1 MSEEV
6 VQKYYK
12 DDEVIL
18 TENLIPEMIF
28 KFDISDD
35 EKKELVENLK
45 KVDKFKI
52 LSYGGQVNNMN
63 LYQMT
68 YVDVSSVEDIN
79 KFIIEGLYIYETAI
93 KEKAEKVDKIVA
105 GAFDLRQKTWGIF
118 LNIYE
123 EDRRID
129 EYYPIRTKEFRFQ
142 DSACNGRYV
151 NMHVLGKLC
160 ILQETTTSFVY
171 LRERIKYYMDKFGY
185 SKDDIIVGE
194 ILPMDHKVTPL
205 K

>member
-1 MSEEV
+1 MAEV
-6 VQKYYK
+6 IQKYYK

-18 TENLIPEMIF
+18 V
-28 KFDISDD
+28 D
-35 EKKELVENLK
+35 EWTKELLAISFDDKTYNEVIEDLK
-45 KVDKFKI
+45 KIKNYKIVSCDKYDGKYFYRITYIDIENIEKPNIWI
-52 LSYGGQVNNMN
+52 L
-63 LYQMT
+63 
-68 YVDVSSVEDIN
+68 
-79 KFIIEGLYIYETAI
+79 KGLHIYENAI
-93 KEKAEKVDKIVA
+93 KKRAEKVDKIVA

-123 EDRRID
+123 EDRRTN
-129 EYYPIRTKEFRFQ
+129 EYYPIHTKEFTFE
-142 DSACNGRYV
+142 DSSCDRRTIKL
-151 NMHVLGKLC
+151 HVLGKLC